1 MKINRQTL
9 SELVA
14 DVIREE
20 MVNLIKEESVIREAS
35 AGDRMKRYRERLD
48 KLKDKMADTKS
59 QTLKAKYQS
68 TMKNILQR
76 MSDIKKA
83 HGVKSSFK

>member
-20 MVNLIKEESVIREAS
+20 MVNLVKEESVIREAS

>member
-20 MVNLIKEESVIREAS
+20 MVHLIKEESVIREAS